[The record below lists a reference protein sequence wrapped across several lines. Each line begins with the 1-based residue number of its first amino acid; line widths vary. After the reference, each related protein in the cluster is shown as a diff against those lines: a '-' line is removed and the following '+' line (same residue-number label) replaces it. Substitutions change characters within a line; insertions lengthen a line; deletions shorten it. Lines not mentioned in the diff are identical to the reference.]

1 VAARIRPARPYGW
14 VPWVVGFLV
23 LAVVAIFTFAS
34 FFGKFF
40 LFVALFSL
48 VRAWLI
54 LRDNRR
60 SRA

>member
-1 VAARIRPARPYGW
+1 MAAIKPARPYAW

-23 LAVVAIFTFAS
+23 LAIAAVFTFAS

-40 LFVALFSL
+40 LLVALFSL
-48 VRAWLI
+48 VRGWLI

>member
-1 VAARIRPARPYGW
+1 

-23 LAVVAIFTFAS
+23 LVVAAIFTFAS

-40 LFVALFSL
+40 LIVALLSL

>member
-1 VAARIRPARPYGW
+1 MAANRPARPYGW

-23 LAVVAIFTFAS
+23 LLVAAIFTFAS

-40 LFVALFSL
+40 LIVALLSL
-48 VRAWLI
+48 VRGWLI